1 MTINLQYPETIE
13 KTGFYLNF
21 IAYDYKTAP
30 GIKTNTGTSARSDI
44 RTNLGGAGSRL
55 SQFGRKISD
64 FNIGTEENKQTLVSK
79 GESGLGSVAGS
90 SGQGE
95 VKGNVALYVPQN
107 LEYSYGATWEAMQFG
122 ILGAAM
128 GTNNAGDF
136 AANIGA
142 IAGATG
148 GSVLANIGLD
158 AASKVIPKVNNLDL
172 DNLIGGAFGVTFN
185 DNTLQTFD
193 SMQPREFSFKYI
205 MVSRNANEEDE
216 IRKIIKFFKA
226 AMHPAAQG
234 NSRNNTVF
242 LNYPYIFEIRPSGYN
257 STVSVKQNNTI
268 TVKSGTSYSNFLPR
282 TRYCGMKSFNV
293 NYTPNNVISLTPG
306 SFVTA
311 AEISMS
317 FVELTNLTRQD
328 INEFEDA
335 TDLTLD

>member
-1 MTINLQYPETIE
+1 MTINLQYPETIA

-21 IAYDYKTAP
+21 LAYDYKTAP
-30 GIKTNTGTSARSDI
+30 GIKTNIGTNARSDI
-44 RTNLGGAGSRL
+44 RTNLGGAGSFLRGA
-55 SQFGRKISD
+55 FGGEDDVSETI
-64 FNIGTEENKQTLVSK
+64 NNTLNPKNSA
-79 GESGLGSVAGS
+79 SA
-90 SGQGE
+90 QGE
-95 VKGNVALYVPQN
+95 LKGNVALYVPQN
-107 LEYSYGATWEAMQFG
+107 LEYNYGANWQAMQFG

-128 GTNNAGDF
+128 GAPD
-136 AANIGA
+136 AATFGKNILA
-142 IAGATG
+142 ISGATG
-148 GSVLANIGLD
+148 GSVLANIGLE
-158 AASKVIPKVNNLDL
+158 AAAKVVPKANNIDL

-205 MVSRNANEEDE
+205 MVSRSSDEEDA
-216 IRKIIKFFKA
+216 IRRIIKFFKA

-234 NSRNNTVF
+234 NDRNNTVF
-242 LNYPYIFEIRPSGYN
+242 LKYPYIFEIRPSGYN
-257 STVSVKQNNTI
+257 STVRIKQNNTI
-268 TVKSGTSYSNFLPR
+268 TVKSGNSYSNFLPR

-317 FVELTNLTRQD
+317 FIELTNLTRQD
-328 INEFEDA
+328 INDFEDA